1 MGKGAVI
8 RERYEATC
16 EGYDELYRAEQYEK
30 YLAVLAKVEPRGLV
44 LDAGCGT
51 GLLLEYMALHGLLE
65 GVRGYVCLD
74 YSPCMLRI
82 ARWRMGL
89 YCRGLPCTAVLGNV
103 ERLPFAPQSF
113 DVVYSFTVL
122 DLVDDLAGSLTGLV
136 RASRGPIVVSMLKKL
151 PYKDALLSA
160 GAPVIAVTSKDVV
173 FAVDEEVASRVA
185 ENHKSGA
192 GRGRS

>member
-16 EGYDELYRAEQYEK
+16 GGYDELYRAEQYEK
-30 YLAVLAKVEPRGLV
+30 YLAVLGKVEPRGLV

-51 GLLLEYMALHGLLE
+51 GLLLEYMSIHGLLE
-65 GVRGYVCLD
+65 GVEGYVCLD
-74 YSPCMLRI
+74 YSPCMLGI

-89 YCRGLPCTAVLGNV
+89 HCRGPSCAAVLGNV
-103 ERLPFAPQSF
+103 ERLPFASRSF

-122 DLVDDLAGSLTGLV
+122 DLVDDLAGSLMELV
-136 RASRGPIVVSMLKKL
+136 RVSRGPVVVSMLKRL
-151 PYKDALLSA
+151 PYKDALLEA

-173 FAVDEEVASRVA
+173 FMVDWGVARRVA
-185 ENHKSGA
+185 EALKGRA
-192 GRGRS
+192 GR